1 MCTMNKIGSKNEHT
15 MLWFEQVD
23 LVSDF
28 ITSENNIIAF
38 EEVILELSNF

>member
-1 MCTMNKIGSKNEHT
+1 MCTMNKIGSKNENT
-15 MLWFEQVD
+15 TLWFEQVD